1 MARDLARYIGE
12 QTAWHDPTEHF
23 FFQPE
28 FIDELQA
35 LDTHGL
41 PPAAPELAF
50 IAKGDEV
57 LDWREMVARY
67 PTAQIALQEGG
78 EHALSDFARH
88 IPRISAFLALP

>member
-1 MARDLARYIGE
+1 VVPAVAAFAARSRAVAAGGHH
-12 QTAWHDPTEHF
+12 QC
-23 FFQPE
+23 
-28 FIDELQA
+28 
-35 LDTHGL
+35 THGL